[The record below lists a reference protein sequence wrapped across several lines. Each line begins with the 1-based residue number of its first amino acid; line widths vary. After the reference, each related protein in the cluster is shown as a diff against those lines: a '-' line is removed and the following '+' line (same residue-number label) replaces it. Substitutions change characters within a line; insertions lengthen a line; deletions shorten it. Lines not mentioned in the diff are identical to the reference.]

1 MISKKQ
7 LSDTRLP
14 KFVLIPAAAF
24 ALIMIISGIPQS
36 QAEGGTSTQTTCMD
50 DQPCHTVICNED
62 QPCNVS
68 QTPNSDFDFD
78 ADETSMQP
86 LESEPIAQPLEDAA
100 PIEMV
105 PFLSA
110 DNSGYLEEQEDNL
123 EERQDMMED
132 AEYE

>member
-1 MISKKQ
+1 MVAKKQ
-7 LSDTRLP
+7 LNHTRLP
-14 KFVLIPAAAF
+14 RLFLIPIVAF
-24 ALIMIISGIPQS
+24 ALVMMISDAPQS
-36 QAEGGTSTQTTCMD
+36 QAVEGTSTQTSCID
-50 DQPCHTVICNED
+50 DQPCHTVICSED

-68 QTPNSDFDFD
+68 QTPNSDFDFE
-78 ADETSMQP
+78 ADEPSMQP
-86 LESEPIAQPLEDAA
+86 LESEPLAQPLEDVA

-110 DNSGYLEEQEDNL
+110 DNSGYLEEHEDNL

>member
-1 MISKKQ
+1 MIAKNQ
-7 LSDTRLP
+7 LRNTRFP
-14 KFVLIPAAAF
+14 KYVLISPAAI

-50 DQPCHTVICNED
+50 DRPCHTVICNED

-68 QTPNSDFDFD
+68 QTPNSDFDFE
-78 ADETSMQP
+78 ADEPSMQP
-86 LESEPIAQPLEDAA
+86 MESEPIAQPLEDVA

>member
-1 MISKKQ
+1 MIAKKQ
-7 LSDTRLP
+7 LSHTRLP

-24 ALIMIISGIPQS
+24 AFIMIISGIPQS
-36 QAEGGTSTQTTCMD
+36 HAEGGTSTQTTCMD
-50 DQPCHTVICNED
+50 DQPCHTVICSDD
-62 QPCNVS
+62 QPCNIS

-78 ADETSMQP
+78 IEEASGEP
-86 LESEPIAQPLEDAA
+86 LESEPIAQPLEYAS

-105 PFLSA
+105 PFLSS